1 MRQYTLI
8 METDR
13 VLQTPAVFNHL
24 ILLIDRD
31 VINFSRRECF
41 RPYDSL
47 NIYWSEEVSNE
58 GCGET

>member
-1 MRQYTLI
+1 MRHI
-8 METDR
+8 DHGEDR
-13 VLQTPAVFNHL
+13 ILQTPAIFNNL
-24 ILLIDRD
+24 ILLIARD

-47 NIYWSEEVSNE
+47 NIYWSEEVSNK